1 MISLVPVLDLYIS
14 RLDAGV
20 YEVHIEGQPPDSMVF
35 GSISE
40 ALVHFGDTIPPDF
53 SQFVNVYYGGV
64 SSGTL
69 AVARLKPE
77 AKSIAA
83 ALVSVSAE
91 VGYSMGVS

>member
-1 MISLVPVLDLYIS
+1 MIAVVPVLDLYIS
-14 RLDAGV
+14 RLDAGI
-20 YEVHIEGQPPDSMVF
+20 YEVHIKGQPLDSMVL

-40 ALVHFGDTIPPDF
+40 ALVHFGGTIPPDF

-69 AVARLKPE
+69 AVARLNTE
-77 AKSIAA
+77 AESIAA